1 MQLWV
6 FTDFDGPIIDVSERY
21 YQVYQHVLRE
31 AAQSSDLLP
40 FDKKTFWDYKRAK
53 VPEKEIGIRSGLN
66 PEQAK
71 EFARLRKKLVHAI
84 EYFPLDEIH
93 PTAIAAL
100 ERLQAAG
107 VMLGVVTMRLVRE
120 LEPALAKFD
129 LERFFEVEH
138 RYCISNDHVKDDD
151 IRDKAMLLTRAHKA
165 FKKATVDEDAQC
177 YMVGDTEADIL
188 AGQRLGIPSLAVLS
202 GIRNQHHLDKLAP
215 WKVVQNLHE
224 AVQVILDG

>member
-21 YQVYQHVLRE
+21 YQVYQYVLRE
-31 AAQSSDLLP
+31 ASQSSDLLP
-40 FDKKTFWDYKRAK
+40 LDKNTFWDYKRAK

-129 LERFFEVEH
+129 LERFFAVEH

-151 IRDKAMLLTRAHKA
+151 IRDKAMLLTSAHKA

>member
-31 AAQSSDLLP
+31 AAQSSDLIPL
-40 FDKKTFWDYKRAK
+40 DKKTFWDYKRAT

-84 EYFPLDEIH
+84 EYFPLDDIH

-100 ERLQAAG
+100 ERLQEAG
-107 VMLGVVTMRLVRE
+107 VMLGVVTMRLLRE

-129 LERFFEVEH
+129 LERFFAPEH

-151 IRDKAMLLTRAHKA
+151 IRDKAMLLRRAHRA
-165 FKKATVDEDAQC
+165 FQKATAGQEAQC

-188 AGQRLGIPSLAVLS
+188 AGQKLEIPSLAVLS
-202 GIRNQHHLDKLAP
+202 GIRNRDHLNKLAP
-215 WKVVQNLHE
+215 WKVVENLQE
-224 AVQVILDG
+224 AVQVILD

>member
-31 AAQSSDLLP
+31 AAQNSSLSPL
-40 FDKKTFWDYKRAK
+40 DKKTFWDYKRAK
-53 VPEKEIGIRSGLN
+53 IPEREIGIRSGLDL
-66 PEQAK
+66 EQAK

-100 ERLQAAG
+100 ERLQEAG

-129 LERFFEVEH
+129 LERFFTAEH
-138 RYCISNDHVKDDD
+138 RYCIPNDHVKDDD
-151 IRDKAMLLTRAHKA
+151 IRDKAMLLTRAHA
-165 FKKATVDEDAQC
+165 TFKSNTVGTDAQC

-188 AGQRLGIPSLAVLS
+188 AGQKLGIPSLAVLS
-202 GIRNQHHLDKLAP
+202 GIRDQNHLSTLAP
-215 WKVVQNLHE
+215 WKVVQNLQE
-224 AVQVILDG
+224 AVQVILDY

>member
-21 YQVYQHVLRE
+21 YQVYQHVLQK
-31 AAQSSDLLP
+31 ASPGADLIPL
-40 FDKKTFWDYKRAK
+40 DKKTFWDYKRAR
-53 VPEKEIGIRSGLN
+53 VPEKEIGIHSGLN
-66 PEQAK
+66 AEQAK
-71 EFARLRKKLVHAI
+71 EFARLRRKLVHAM

-100 ERLQAAG
+100 ESLQAAG
-107 VMLGVVTMRLVRE
+107 VMLGVVTMRLMRE

-129 LERFFEVEH
+129 LERFFELEH

-151 IRDKAMLLTRAHKA
+151 IRDKAMLLAHAHKA
-165 FKKATVDEDAQC
+165 FKQATAGKDAQC

-188 AGQRLGIPSLAVLS
+188 AGQKLGIPSLAVLS
-202 GIRNQHHLDKLAP
+202 GIRDQRHLDKLAP
-215 WKVVQNLHE
+215 WKVVQNLQE
-224 AVQVILDG
+224 AVRVILDR